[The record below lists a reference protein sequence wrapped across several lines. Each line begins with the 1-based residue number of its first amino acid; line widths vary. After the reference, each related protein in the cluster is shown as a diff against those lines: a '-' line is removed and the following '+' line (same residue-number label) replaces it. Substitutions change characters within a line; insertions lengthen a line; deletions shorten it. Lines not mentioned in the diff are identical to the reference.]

1 MAEKDSVID
10 SEKFRTLI
18 EINARLNSSYTD
30 FHALLKTIVESAARL
45 VGADA
50 ASLALFD
57 QGSNALRFE
66 IALGPRGPEL
76 MGKSIPVNSGIAGW
90 VFQNSRSIIVNDA
103 AHDERFS
110 PTVSKEISYSTNSI
124 LAVPLKVRDVT
135 TGVIELINK
144 ASRGLFLHDDLEWAE
159 LFAVQAGIAF
169 DNARQFQRTEKEL
182 SYLQH
187 KVQEEQGWH
196 SLIFSS
202 KAMQDRLE
210 LVKRVAPS
218 DASVLILGESGV
230 GKELI
235 AEQIHLNSRRSGKP
249 FIRVNCAALPEN
261 LLESELFGHVK
272 GAFTDA
278 ISNRE
283 GRFEAAD
290 GGTIFLDEIAEL
302 PLKLQSKLLRV
313 IQQKTFERVGSN
325 QTFRADVRIV
335 AATNRDIEKLVQ
347 AQEFRSDL
355 YYRLNV
361 LPIHIPPLR
370 ERVEDIPTLAEHFL
384 TQYARETN
392 RGLMRFSDAAL
403 QAMLEYGWPGNIRE
417 LENAIERAVL
427 ISKSALITS
436 DDLMIGTMAQSTK
449 NERLI
454 GKELKEA
461 IIIFKRSY
469 ILTALEQNRWN
480 QTETA
485 RHLRI
490 QRTYLSRLI
499 KELNILQSKE

>member
-1 MAEKDSVID
+1 MVSAID

-18 EINARLNSSYTD
+18 DINARLNSSYTD
-30 FHALLKTIVESAARL
+30 FRSLLKTIVESAARL
-45 VGADA
+45 VGAEA

-57 QGSNALRFE
+57 APTNALRFE
-66 IALGPRGPEL
+66 IALGPRGAEL
-76 MGKSIPVNSGIAGW
+76 QGKSVPSSEGIVGW

-103 AHDERFS
+103 AHDARFS
-110 PTVSKEISYSTNSI
+110 PLVSKEISYSTNSI
-124 LAVPLKVRDVT
+124 LAVPLKVKDRT
-135 TGVIELINK
+135 EGVIELINK
-144 ASRGLFLHDDLEWAE
+144 TSHGLFVGDDLEWVE
-159 LFAVQAGIAF
+159 LFAVQASIAF
-169 DNARQFQRTEKEL
+169 DNAKQYERTEHEL
-182 SYLQH
+182 TYLQH
-187 KVQEEQGWH
+187 KVQEKQGWH
-196 SLIFSS
+196 PLIFSS
-202 KAMQDRLE
+202 RVMQERLD

-235 AEQIHLNSRRSGKP
+235 AEQLHLNSRRNKKP

-313 IQQKTFERVGSN
+313 IQQKTFERIGSN
-325 QTFRADVRIV
+325 ETIKADVRIV

-347 AQEFRSDL
+347 NQEFRSDL

-361 LPIHIPPLR
+361 LPIQIPPLR
-370 ERVEDIPTLAEHFL
+370 ERLEDIPTLAEYFL
-384 TQYARETN
+384 TKYARETN
-392 RGLMRFSDAAL
+392 RGILHFSDS
-403 QAMLEYGWPGNIRE
+403 AMECMLSYSWPGNIRE
-417 LENAIERAVL
+417 LENAVERAVL
-427 ISKSALITS
+427 IARGTTITT
-436 DDLMIGTMAQSTK
+436 DDLMIGAKPATGS
-449 NERLI
+449 ERFN

-461 IIIFKRSY
+461 IILFKSNY
-469 ILTALEQNRWN
+469 IRAALEQNRWN

-485 RHLRI
+485 RHLKI

>member
-1 MAEKDSVID
+1 MVSAID

-18 EINARLNSSYTD
+18 DINARLNSSYTD
-30 FHALLKTIVESAARL
+30 FRSLLKTIVESAARL
-45 VGADA
+45 VGAEA

-57 QGSNALRFE
+57 VSTKSLRFE
-66 IALGPRGPEL
+66 IALGPRGAEL
-76 MGKSIPVNSGIAGW
+76 QGKTVPSTDGIVGW

-103 AHDERFS
+103 AHDSRFS
-110 PTVSKEISYSTNSI
+110 PAVSKEISYSTNSI
-124 LAVPLKVRDVT
+124 LAVPLKVKDAT
-135 TGVIELINK
+135 EGVIELINK
-144 ASRGLFLHDDLEWAE
+144 TSHGLFVDDDLEWVE
-159 LFAVQAGIAF
+159 LFAVQASIAF
-169 DNARQFQRTEKEL
+169 NNARQYERTEHEL

-187 KVQEEQGWH
+187 KVQEGEGWH
-196 SLIFSS
+196 PLIFSS
-202 KAMQDRLE
+202 KVMQERLD

-235 AEQIHLNSRRSGKP
+235 AEQLHLNSRRSQKP
-249 FIRVNCAALPEN
+249 FVRVNCAALPEN

-283 GRFEAAD
+283 GRFEAAN

-313 IQQKTFERVGSN
+313 IQQKTFERIGSN
-325 QTFRADVRIV
+325 ETIKADVRII

-347 AQEFRSDL
+347 NQEFRSDL

-361 LPIHIPPLR
+361 LPIQIPPLR
-370 ERVEDIPTLAEHFL
+370 ERLEDIPTLAEYFL
-384 TQYARETN
+384 RKFSRETN
-392 RGLMRFSDAAL
+392 RGILHFSDSCMECL
-403 QAMLEYGWPGNIRE
+403 LSYSWPGNIRE

-427 ISKSALITS
+427 IAKGTLITA
-436 DDLMIGTMAQSTK
+436 DDLMIGGMASAPS
-449 NERLI
+449 NEQFN

-461 IIIFKRSY
+461 IILFKSNY
-469 ILTALEQNRWN
+469 IRAALEQNRWN

-485 RHLRI
+485 RHLKI
-490 QRTYLSRLI
+490 QRTYLSRLL